1 MIWSLVISVCCAAV
15 RLSSPGTVQEFTP
28 EVPSRPSRCQ
38 GGFSNVTWAA
48 TVAARSGYGLN
59 RAAGSPQKGTQ
70 GLEESLV
77 SVLRMSVSAGERG
90 PLITLSGEADITNA
104 AELSELITAQLSGG
118 TRHLAI
124 DVAGLAFADS
134 ASVHVLVAAARTLNE
149 RGGGLLLLRPQRPIS
164 VVLQLIGV
172 SELITIREGTA
183 VEPGP

>member
-1 MIWSLVISVCCAAV
+1 M
-15 RLSSPGTVQEFTP
+15 
-28 EVPSRPSRCQ
+28 
-38 GGFSNVTWAA
+38 
-48 TVAARSGYGLN
+48 
-59 RAAGSPQKGTQ
+59 
-70 GLEESLV
+70 

-104 AELSELITAQLSGG
+104 AELSELINAQLSGG

-172 SELITIREGTA
+172 SELITIREETA
-183 VEPGP
+183 AEPGP